1 MTEVG
6 IFDTIRGIGA
16 DYVTIEKDSVTYGE
30 AVTAKDGAV
39 MDTATCITAN
49 KTVKVGQKLEFDLNL
64 TAFKS
69 DKSHSK
75 AFFWLANVGTD
86 MTKSKNAL
94 AVLQTYLY
102 GTKELGAVGAASGTF
117 SFGSEQVGSG
127 NSLGWGMQN
136 FHITF
141 EVTDANTVKVTL
153 KEQNGS
159 RSWSKTVTTTTALT
173 EAQLCFGTAGVGYKV
188 SNLTV
193 TEIG

>member
-1 MTEVG
+1 M
-6 IFDTIRGIGA
+6 
-16 DYVTIEKDSVTYGE
+16 TYGE

-64 TAFKS
+64 TSFKS
-69 DKSHSK
+69 GSHSK
-75 AFFWLANVGTD
+75 AYFWLANVGTE
-86 MTKSKNAL
+86 MTKSENAL

-117 SFGSEQVGSG
+117 GFGLDMVGSG

-153 KEQNGS
+153 REQNGT

>member
-1 MTEVG
+1 
-6 IFDTIRGIGA
+6 
-16 DYVTIEKDSVTYGE
+16 
-30 AVTAKDGAV
+30 
-39 MDTATCITAN
+39 
-49 KTVKVGQKLEFDLNL
+49 
-64 TAFKS
+64 
-69 DKSHSK
+69 
-75 AFFWLANVGTD
+75 
-86 MTKSKNAL
+86 
-94 AVLQTYLY
+94 
-102 GTKELGAVGAASGTF
+102 
-117 SFGSEQVGSG
+117 
-127 NSLGWGMQN
+127 MQN